1 MNDLHIHT
9 KFSCDSDAEMK
20 EYIEN
25 AIHKGMNSIGF
36 TDHVDMNQN
45 DYGYNY
51 YNSSNFFEEFH
62 RLKSLYQ
69 EKITILAGIEFG
81 EPHLYPDELDKL
93 VRLPYDY
100 VIGSIHWIGDMF
112 PCQKVRE
119 EYSAREF
126 YSLYWKE
133 VLKTVK
139 HGGFQV
145 LGHMDFPKRYY
156 GEIYYEEAVMK
167 EIFKRLLEQDIVPEI
182 NSSSIRKG
190 HHQTM
195 PGKELLQIYKDCGG
209 NYITIGS
216 DAHEIKDLA
225 ADNEAAK
232 ELSKSLGL
240 QEVIFINRIYCQ
252 GYFIII

>member
-9 KFSCDSDAEMK
+9 KFSCDSEAEME
-20 EYIEN
+20 EYVEN
-25 AIHKGMNSIGF
+25 AVNKGMKAIGF
-36 TDHVDMNQN
+36 ADHVDLNKN

-51 YNSSNFFEEFH
+51 YNSSDFFEEFH
-62 RLKSLYQ
+62 RLKNLYK
-69 EKITILAGIEFG
+69 EKITMLAGFEFG

-93 VRLPYDY
+93 AKLPYDY

-119 EYSAREF
+119 QYSAKDF

-139 HGGFQV
+139 LGSFHI
-145 LGHMDFPKRYY
+145 LGHIDFPKRYY
-156 GEIYYEEAVMK
+156 GEIYYEEAVMN
-167 EIFKRLLEQDIVPEI
+167 EIFHNLLDRDIVLEI

-190 HHQTM
+190 HNQTM

-209 NYITIGS
+209 KYITIGS
-216 DAHEIKDLA
+216 DAHEVKDLA
-225 ADNEAAK
+225 ADREVAK
-232 ELSKSLGL
+232 ELSMSVGL
-240 QEVIFINRIYCQ
+240 QEVIIVNRKQ
-252 GYFIII
+252 VLVN